1 MSELG
6 SWLRQAREAK
16 RLSLEDVERE
26 TRIRAQFLAALEE
39 EDFSKLPGDVYARGF
54 LRNYARFLGLD
65 PQEALQRY
73 KALLAQPNNAEMG
86 SAARLSLDEP
96 VEVPLME
103 PARSPARAVAVIL
116 LVIALA
122 AVGWWYFAT
131 IGRDNLPPFL
141 SGILTPIGAQPS
153 PTMQAVLGTSTQEAL
168 GTPPAE
174 ASPVPS
180 PTSTPSPPPSPTST
194 QTPTPT
200 PKVYR
205 GVEVQVEIIA
215 ASWMQVT
222 VDGVRVFVGTLEP
235 GEKRTWEGQESV
247 ALRVGNAGGVRV
259 TVNGEPLGLLGA
271 VGEVKDVEWVRQGGP
286 ASVPVPTG
294 AGPVAE
300 QEGTPS
306 PTVTATASSTPP
318 PPAASPTAFAT
329 ESAAMRP
336 AGS

>member
-1 MSELG
+1 MTELG

-39 EDFSKLPGDVYARGF
+39 EDFAKLPGDVYARGF

-65 PQEALQRY
+65 PQEAVQRY

-96 VEVPLME
+96 VEVPLVE
-103 PARSPARAVAVIL
+103 PAHSPARAAAIIL

-122 AVGWWYFAT
+122 AVGWWYFTT
-131 IGRDNLPPFL
+131 IGPANLPSFL
-141 SGILTPIGAQPS
+141 SGVLAPIGPQPS
-153 PTMQAVLGTSTQEAL
+153 PTMQAVLGTNTQEAP

-180 PTSTPSPPPSPTST
+180 PTSTPSPTASSTPT

-247 ALRVGNAGGVRV
+247 ALRVGNAGGVHV

-271 VGEVKDVEWVRQGGP
+271 MGEVKDMEWVRQGGP

-294 AGPVAE
+294 TGPVAE
-300 QEGTPS
+300 QERTPS
-306 PTVTATASSTPP
+306 PTATATPSTTSSSPAVTPTP
-318 PPAASPTAFAT
+318 SAT
-329 ESAAMRP
+329 ESAVMRP